1 MNRHHTKGYI
11 DWDMILG
18 IGCLALLVLIVV
30 GAPIGNHF
38 WNKATCHNRANLM
51 QMDAQH
57 SLMLGCMVKVGERW
71 VPLHYVRINQNG
83 DVSIVPGDE
92 E

>member
-1 MNRHHTKGYI
+1 MNRRYMKGYTHGV
-11 DWDMILG
+11 DILVIAAIVFILFG
-18 IGCLALLVLIVV
+18 VPVIGHLMD
-30 GAPIGNHF
+30 
-38 WNKATCHNRANLM
+38 KATCHRRANLM

-57 SLMLGCMVKVGERW
+57 SFMLGCMVKVGERW